1 MSLVANAAEIP
12 KGAHV
17 LLRMVNAVST
27 RTAKV
32 GDYVYLRTASPI
44 TVNGRIVVPVESYA
58 QGMVAYTKRGGRVTG
73 KATLAIRL
81 ETLMLPDGTVVKFS
95 PRLNAV
101 DSNET
106 GQTVEPPENT
116 IQQGSES
123 GQDAAK
129 VAILAGSGAAIGGLA
144 DRGWQG
150 AGIGAGVG
158 SAVGLATVLLGRGRE
173 VELRQGMT
181 LDVLFE
187 RPLTIE

>member
-1 MSLVANAAEIP
+1 M
-12 KGAHV
+12 
-17 LLRMVNAVST
+17 
-27 RTAKV
+27 
-32 GDYVYLRTASPI
+32 YLRTASPI

-73 KATLAIRL
+73 KAALAIRL